1 VKLAAFPPGAAFL
14 PALATAWLAE
24 AYDATAGMLLMPNRR
39 SARALAG
46 AFLQAN
52 NGRPLLLPRIIALS
66 SIDEA
71 GLALAGALD
80 LPPSVPVMRR
90 QAMLAKLIL
99 SLDGR
104 NGAPRRLHAAWGLA
118 GELAAL
124 LDEADAAEIDLR
136 AALPGVVAADLA
148 SHWQTTLQF
157 LEIVTLAWPKILA
170 ELGMINPG
178 KREAALLDAQSA
190 LWTKN
195 PPQDRVWLVTS
206 GGTPAQNRLART
218 AANLPTGAVILPGYD
233 VLMDAA
239 DWSGLED
246 SHPQAGIARLLATL
260 GARHEEVERWPAPG
274 ARVPPGRAVLL
285 SKTLL
290 PSAALQ
296 KWQHPA
302 PHLTT
307 GMFRLEAS
315 DEQEDATAIAMAL
328 RDALEIPGQ
337 SAALITPDR
346 GLAKR
351 VAAALKRFG
360 ISADDSAGEPL
371 AETPPAVFLRLIAA
385 AAIAAFAPL
394 PLLAMLKHPLTAA
407 GEAPEQCRDQARK
420 LELAAL
426 RGPRPPPG
434 LAGIRFHLKEPA
446 GRDFLTRLELRLAP
460 AAGLPLEVNPAAA
473 FRAFLETGEALAETA
488 TEPGAARLW
497 AGESGTALSEILLE
511 AIAALEDLPDMRP
524 EDLGDLLTALLEGQ
538 VVRKPRTK
546 DGHPRVAIWGVQE
559 ANLQTVDVAVLGGLV
574 EGIWPA
580 PAEPG
585 PWLSRPM
592 RKAAGL
598 PAAEDH
604 IGQAA
609 HDFFSL
615 CCRCPTVVLAA
626 PARRDHAP
634 AVPARWITR
643 LDALL
648 RGQGATL
655 PHHPA
660 SSWARQLDAPVA
672 RHLRPKPA
680 PRPPAPTRPR
690 ELSISDIA
698 TLMADPYAIYARKI
712 LNIRK
717 LDPLDE
723 ESDQRL
729 FGEIVHAGL
738 AAFFSVDRDFFAP
751 NAAAELTLKLQLAMR
766 AERPRE
772 ALQAWWE
779 ARLERIAAW
788 IVEAERERRMK
799 NPPLAMLLETA
810 AALPIDG
817 DFRLKARVDR
827 IEARHDGSIFI
838 MDYKTGSPP
847 SNAAVASGNA
857 PQLPLEAVMAE
868 AGAFGPEFHGEVT
881 ELAFWKLSGRH
892 LKGEDK
898 SLFLGKPEELRAAIA
913 AAAANL
919 PKLFAKFADPG
930 TPYLATPHP
939 SRSTYEDTYKGISRR
954 GEWGGE
960 GPGDDSV

>member
-1 VKLAAFPPGAAFL
+1 MKLAAFPPDAAFL
-14 PALATAWLAE
+14 PSLATTWLAG
-24 AYDATAGMLLMPNRR
+24 ADDPAAGLLLMPNRR

-66 SIDEA
+66 SIAEA

-80 LPPSVPVMRR
+80 LPPSVPIMRR
-90 QAMLAKLIL
+90 QAILTKLIL
-99 SLDGR
+99 SLRGR
-104 NGAPRRLHAAWGLA
+104 NGAPQRLHAAWRLA

-124 LDEADAAEIDLR
+124 LDEADAAEIDLP

-148 SHWQTTLQF
+148 SHWQTTLEF
-157 LEIVTLAWPKILA
+157 LEIVTQAWPKILA
-170 ELGMINPG
+170 ELGLINPG
-178 KREAALLDAQSA
+178 KRETALLDAQSA
-190 LWTKN
+190 HWTKK
-195 PPQDRVWLVTS
+195 PPTDRVWLVTR
-206 GGTPAQNRLART
+206 GGAPAQTRLART
-218 AANLPTGAVILPGYD
+218 VSTLPNGAVILPGYD
-233 VLMDAA
+233 FLMEAA
-239 DWSGLED
+239 DWASVED
-246 SHPQAGIARLLATL
+246 SHPQAGIARLLTAL
-260 GARHEEVERWPAPG
+260 GARHEEIEHWRAAG
-274 ARVPPGRAVLL
+274 AKVPPSRAALL
-285 SKTLL
+285 SKALL

-296 KWQHPA
+296 KWQHPS
-302 PHLTT
+302 PHLTA
-307 GMFRLEAS
+307 GLSRLEAA
-315 DEQEDATAIAMAL
+315 DEQEDASAIAMAL
-328 RDALEIPGQ
+328 RDALETPGQ

-351 VAAALKRFG
+351 VAAALSRFG
-360 ISADDSAGEPL
+360 ISANDSAGEPL
-371 AETPPAVFLRLIAA
+371 AETPPAIFLRLIAA
-385 AAIAAFAPL
+385 AAAAAFSPI
-394 PLLAMLKHPLTAA
+394 PLLALLKHPLTAA
-407 GEAPEQCRDQARK
+407 GEAPEQCRDHARK
-420 LELAAL
+420 LEIAAL

-434 LAGIRFHLKEPA
+434 LAGIRFHLKA
-446 GRDFLTRLELRLAP
+446 LADLDFLTRLELRLAP
-460 AAGLPLEVNPAAA
+460 AAGLPLEVNPADAL
-473 FRAFLETGEALAETA
+473 RALLETAESLAESA

-497 AGESGTALSEILLE
+497 SGESGAALSDILLE
-511 AIAALEDLPDMRP
+511 SLAALEDLPEMRP
-524 EDLGDLLTALLEGQ
+524 EDLGDLLAALLEGQ

-559 ANLQTVDVAVLGGLV
+559 ANLQTVDVAILGGLV
-574 EGIWPA
+574 EGTWPA

-598 PAAEDH
+598 PAAEDR

-615 CCRCPTVVLAA
+615 CCRCPTVVLSA

-634 AVPARWITR
+634 AVPARWLTR

-655 PHHPA
+655 PQHLA
-660 SSWARQLDAPVA
+660 ASWARQLDAPAA
-672 RHLRPKPA
+672 RTLRPKPA
-680 PRPPAPTRPR
+680 PRPPAHTRPR

-712 LNIRK
+712 LNLRQ

-729 FGEIVHAGL
+729 FGDIVHAGL
-738 AAFFSVDRDFFAP
+738 AAFFTVDRDFSAP
-751 NAAAELTLKLQLAMR
+751 TAAAELTLKLQLAMR

-788 IVEAERERRMK
+788 IVEAERERRSK
-799 NPPLAMLLETA
+799 NPPVAMRLETSAILLLEN
-810 AALPIDG
+810 

-827 IEARHDGSIFI
+827 IEARHDGTTFI
-838 MDYKTGSPP
+838 MDYKTGNPP
-847 SNAAVASGNA
+847 TNAAVASGNA

-868 AGAFGPEFHGEVT
+868 AGAFGLEFAGEVT

-898 SLFLGKPEELRAAIA
+898 SLFVNKPADLRAAID

-919 PKLFAKFADPG
+919 PKLFAKFANEN

-960 GPGDDSV
+960 GPGDDGV

>member
-1 VKLAAFPPGAAFL
+1 VKLAAFPTDAAFL
-14 PALATAWLAE
+14 PALATAWLANGE
-24 AYDATAGMLLMPNRR
+24 DAAAGLLLMPNRR

-52 NGRPLLLPRIIALS
+52 NGRPLLLPRIIAPGA
-66 SIDEA
+66 IDEA

-80 LPPSVPVMRR
+80 LPPAIPLMRR
-90 QAMLAKLIL
+90 QAILTKLIL
-99 SLDGR
+99 SLNGR
-104 NGAPRRLHAAWGLA
+104 NGAPRRLHAAWRLA
-118 GELAAL
+118 GELASL
-124 LDEADAAEIDLR
+124 LDEADAAEIDLP
-136 AALPGVVAADLA
+136 AALPNVVAADLA

-157 LEIVTLAWPKILA
+157 LEIVTQAWPKMLA
-170 ELGMINPG
+170 ELELMNPG

-190 LWTKN
+190 HWTKN
-195 PPQDRVWLVTS
+195 PPADRIWLVTR
-206 GGTPAQNRLART
+206 GGAPAQTRLARSVAT
-218 AANLPTGAVILPGYD
+218 LPTGAVLLPGYD
-233 VLMDAA
+233 FLMDAA
-239 DWSGLED
+239 AWSALED
-246 SHPQAGIARLLATL
+246 SHPQAGIARLLAAL
-260 GARHEEVERWPAPG
+260 GARHEEVTPWPAAG
-274 ARVPPGRAVLL
+274 EKIPPGRAALL
-285 SKTLL
+285 SQALL
-290 PSAALQ
+290 PAAALQ
-296 KWQHPA
+296 KWQHTA
-302 PHLTT
+302 PHLTA
-307 GMFRLEAS
+307 GLFRLEAA
-315 DEQEDATAIAMAL
+315 DEQENASAIAMVL
-328 RDALEIPGQ
+328 RDALETQGQ

-346 GLAKR
+346 GLATR

-360 ISADDSAGEPL
+360 ITADDSAGEPL
-371 AETPPAVFLRLIAA
+371 AVTPPAVFLRLIAA
-385 AAIAAFAPL
+385 AAAAAFSPI
-394 PLLAMLKHPLTAA
+394 PLLAMLKHPLAAA
-407 GEAPEQCRDQARK
+407 GEAPEQCRDHARK
-420 LELAAL
+420 LERAAL

-434 LAGIRFHLKEPA
+434 LAGIRFHLKDPA
-446 GRDFLTRLELRLAP
+446 GEDFLTRLERRLAP
-460 AAGLPLEVNPAAA
+460 AAGLPLEVNPADAI
-473 FRAFLETGEALAETA
+473 RALLETGEALAATA

-497 AGESGTALSEILLE
+497 AGESGATLSEILLE
-511 AIAALEDLPDMRP
+511 ALVALEDLPDLRP
-524 EDLGDLLTALLEGQ
+524 EDLGDLLLALLEGQ

-559 ANLQTVDVAVLGGLV
+559 ANLQTVDVAILGGLV
-574 EGIWPA
+574 EGTWPA

-598 PAAEDH
+598 PAAEDR

-615 CCRCPTVVLAA
+615 CCRCPTVVLSA

-634 AVPARWITR
+634 AVPARWLTR

-655 PHHPA
+655 PQHPA
-660 SSWARQLDAPVA
+660 ASWARQLDAPAA
-672 RHLRPKPA
+672 RTLRPKPA
-680 PRPPAPTRPR
+680 PRPPAHTRPR
-690 ELSISDIA
+690 DLSISDIA

-712 LNIRK
+712 LNLRQ

-729 FGEIVHAGL
+729 FGDIVHAGL
-738 AAFFSVDRDFFAP
+738 AAFFTVDRDFSAP
-751 NAAAELTLKLQLAMR
+751 TAAAELTLKLQLAMR

-788 IVEAERERRMK
+788 IVEAERERRSK
-799 NPPLAMLLETA
+799 NPPVAMRLETSAILLLEN
-810 AALPIDG
+810 

-827 IEARHDGSIFI
+827 IEARHDGTTFI
-838 MDYKTGSPP
+838 MDYKTGNPP
-847 SNAAVASGNA
+847 TNAAVASGNA

-868 AGAFGPEFHGEVT
+868 AGAFGLEFAGEVT

-898 SLFLGKPEELRAAIA
+898 SLFVNKPADLRAAIDD
-913 AAAANL
+913 AAANL
-919 PKLFAKFADPG
+919 PKLFAKFADEN

-939 SRSTYEDTYKGISRR
+939 SRSTYEDIYKGISRR

-960 GPGDDSV
+960 GPGDDGV

>member
-1 VKLAAFPPGAAFL
+1 
-14 PALATAWLAE
+14 
-24 AYDATAGMLLMPNRR
+24 
-39 SARALAG
+39 
-46 AFLQAN
+46 
-52 NGRPLLLPRIIALS
+52 
-66 SIDEA
+66 
-71 GLALAGALD
+71 
-80 LPPSVPVMRR
+80 
-90 QAMLAKLIL
+90 
-99 SLDGR
+99 
-104 NGAPRRLHAAWGLA
+104 
-118 GELAAL
+118 
-124 LDEADAAEIDLR
+124 
-136 AALPGVVAADLA
+136 
-148 SHWQTTLQF
+148 
-157 LEIVTLAWPKILA
+157 LET
-170 ELGMINPG
+170 
-178 KREAALLDAQSA
+178 
-190 LWTKN
+190 
-195 PPQDRVWLVTS
+195 
-206 GGTPAQNRLART
+206 
-218 AANLPTGAVILPGYD
+218 
-233 VLMDAA
+233 
-239 DWSGLED
+239 
-246 SHPQAGIARLLATL
+246 
-260 GARHEEVERWPAPG
+260 
-274 ARVPPGRAVLL
+274 
-285 SKTLL
+285 
-290 PSAALQ
+290 
-296 KWQHPA
+296 
-302 PHLTT
+302 
-307 GMFRLEAS
+307 
-315 DEQEDATAIAMAL
+315 
-328 RDALEIPGQ
+328 PGQ

-371 AETPPAVFLRLIAA
+371 PETPPAVFLRLIAA
-385 AAIAAFAPL
+385 AATAAFAPL
-394 PLLAMLKHPLTAA
+394 ALLAMLKHPLAAA
-407 GEAPEQCRDQARK
+407 GEAPEQCRDRARK

-434 LAGIRFHLKEPA
+434 LAGIRFHLKESA
-446 GRDFLTRLELRLAP
+446 DRDFLTRLERRLAP
-460 AAGLPLEVNPAAA
+460 AAGLPLEVNPADAI
-473 FRAFLETGEALAETA
+473 RALIETGEALAETA

-497 AGESGTALSEILLE
+497 AGESGAALSEILLE
-511 AIAALEDLPDMRP
+511 ALTALEDLPDMRP
-524 EDLGDLLTALLEGQ
+524 EDLGDLLAALLEGQ
-538 VVRKPRTK
+538 VVRKPRIK

-559 ANLQTVDVAVLGGLV
+559 ANLQTVDVAVLGGLS

-604 IGQAA
+604 IGLAA

-655 PHHPA
+655 SHHPA
-660 SSWARQLDAPVA
+660 TSWTRQLDAPAA
-672 RHLRPKPA
+672 RTLRPKPA
-680 PRPPAPTRPR
+680 PRPPAHTRPR

-738 AAFFSVDRDFFAP
+738 AAFFSVERDFFAP
-751 NAAAELTLKLQLAMR
+751 TAAAELTLKLQLAMR

-788 IVEAERERRMK
+788 IVEAERQRRSE
-799 NPPLAMLLETA
+799 NPPVAIRLETA
-810 AALPIDG
+810 ATLLLEG

-827 IEARHDGSIFI
+827 IEARHDGTIFI

-847 SNAAVASGNA
+847 SNTAVASGNA

-868 AGAFGPEFHGEVT
+868 AGAFGPEFQGEVT

-892 LKGEDK
+892 LKGENK
-898 SLFLGKPEELRAAIA
+898 SLFLGKPADLRAAIDA
-913 AAAANL
+913 AADNL

-930 TPYLATPHP
+930 TSYLATPHP

-960 GPGDDSV
+960 GPGDDGV

>member
-1 VKLAAFPPGAAFL
+1 VNLAAFPPEAAFL
-14 PALATAWLAE
+14 PALAAAWLTEGGDPA
-24 AYDATAGMLLMPNRR
+24 AGILLMPNRR

-46 AFLQAN
+46 AFLHAN
-52 NGRPLLLPRIIALS
+52 HSRPLLLPRIIALS

-80 LPPSVPVMRR
+80 LPPAIPVMRR
-90 QAMLAKLIL
+90 QAILAKLIL
-99 SLDGR
+99 SLNGR
-104 NGAPRRLHAAWGLA
+104 NGAPRRLHAAWRLA

-136 AALPGVVAADLA
+136 AALPSVVAADLA

-178 KREAALLDAQSA
+178 KRESTLLDAQSA
-190 LWTKN
+190 HWRAN
-195 PPQDRVWLVTS
+195 PPTDRIWLVTR
-206 GGTPAQNRLART
+206 GGPPAQTRLAR
-218 AANLPTGAVILPGYD
+218 AAATLPNGAVILPGYD
-233 VLMDAA
+233 FQMDAA
-239 DWSGLED
+239 DWTSLED
-246 SHPQAGIARLLATL
+246 SHPQAGIMRLLTTL
-260 GARHEEVERWPAPG
+260 GARHEEVERWSAPETEMPA
-274 ARVPPGRAVLL
+274 ARAALL

-290 PSAALQ
+290 PAAALQ
-296 KWQHPA
+296 KWQQAGP
-302 PHLTT
+302 LQTT
-307 GMFRLEAS
+307 GLFRLEAA
-315 DEQEDATAIAMAL
+315 DEQEEATAIAMAL
-328 RDALEIPGQ
+328 RDALEIAGQ

-346 GLAKR
+346 SLAKR

-360 ISADDSAGEPL
+360 IAADDSAGEPL

-385 AAIAAFAPL
+385 AATAAFAPL
-394 PLLAMLKHPLTAA
+394 PLLAMLKHPLAAA
-407 GEAPEQCRDQARK
+407 GEAPEQCRDHTRK

-434 LAGIRFHLKEPA
+434 LTGIRFHLKNPA
-446 GRDFLTRLELRLAP
+446 DQDFLTRLELRLAP
-460 AAGLPLEVNPAAA
+460 AAGLPLEVNPANAL
-473 FRAFLETGEALAETA
+473 RALIESGEALAATA

-497 AGESGTALSEILLE
+497 AGESGAALSEILLE
-511 AIAALEDLPDMRP
+511 ALVALEDLPDMRP
-524 EDLGDLLTALLEGQ
+524 EDLGDLLTALMEGQ

-598 PAAEDH
+598 PAAEDQ
-604 IGQAA
+604 IGLAA

-615 CCRCPTVVLAA
+615 CCRCPTVILAA

-648 RGQGATL
+648 RGQGTTL
-655 PHHPA
+655 TQHPA
-660 SSWARQLDAPVA
+660 SSWARQLDAPAPRPV
-672 RHLRPKPA
+672 RPKPA
-680 PRPPAPTRPR
+680 PRPPPPTPPR

-751 NAAAELTLKLQLAMR
+751 TAAAELTLKLQLAMR

-799 NPPLAMLLETA
+799 NPPVAMLLEKPAT
-810 AALPIDG
+810 LLLDG

-827 IEARHDGSIFI
+827 IEARHDGTIFI
-838 MDYKTGSPP
+838 MDYKTGNPP
-847 SNAAVASGNA
+847 SNAAVTSGNA

-868 AGAFGPEFHGEVT
+868 SGAFGPEFQGEVT

-898 SLFLGKPEELRAAIA
+898 SLFVGKPTELRAAID

-919 PKLFAKFADPG
+919 PELFAKFADPK
-930 TPYLATPHP
+930 TAYLAAPHP
-939 SRSTYEDTYKGISRR
+939 SRSTYEDIYKGISRR

-960 GPGDDSV
+960 GPGDDGV

>member
-1 VKLAAFPPGAAFL
+1 MKLAAFPPEAAFL
-14 PALATAWLAE
+14 PALATAWLAQ
-24 AYDATAGMLLMPNRR
+24 ADDATAGLLLMPNRR

-52 NGRPLLLPRIIALS
+52 NGRPLLLPRITALS

-71 GLALAGALD
+71 ALALAGALD

-99 SLDGR
+99 SLNGR
-104 NGAPRRLHAAWGLA
+104 NGAPRRLHAAWRLA

-124 LDEADAAEIDLR
+124 LDEADAAEIDLP

-178 KREAALLDAQSA
+178 KRESALLDAQSA
-190 LWTKN
+190 SWTQN
-195 PPQDRVWLVTS
+195 PPADRIWLVTR
-206 GGTPAQNRLART
+206 GGTPAQTRLART
-218 AANLPTGAVILPGYD
+218 IATLPIGAVILPGYD
-233 VLMDAA
+233 FLMDDA
-239 DWSGLED
+239 DWSGLEN
-246 SHPQAGIARLLATL
+246 SHPQAAIARLLTTL
-260 GARHEEVERWPAPG
+260 GVRHEEVERWPAPITK
-274 ARVPPGRAVLL
+274 VPPGRAALL
-285 SKTLL
+285 SKALL

-302 PHLTT
+302 RHLTT
-307 GMFRLEAS
+307 GLFRLEAA
-315 DEQEDATAIAMAL
+315 DEQEDATSIAMAL
-328 RDALEIPGQ
+328 REALEIPGQ

-346 GLAKR
+346 DLAKR

-371 AETPPAVFLRLIAA
+371 AETPPAVFLRLIATA
-385 AAIAAFAPL
+385 ATTAFAPVA
-394 PLLAMLKHPLTAA
+394 LLAMLKHPLVAA
-407 GEAPEQCRDQARK
+407 GEAREQCRNRARK

-434 LAGIRFHLKEPA
+434 FAGIRFHLKEPA
-446 GRDFLTRLELRLAP
+446 DRDFLTRLELRLAP
-460 AAGLPLEVNPAAA
+460 AAGLPLEVNPADAI
-473 FRAFLETGEALAETA
+473 RALLETGEALAETA

-497 AGESGTALSEILLE
+497 AGESGAALSEVLLE
-511 AIAALEDLPDMRP
+511 ALAVLDDLPDMRP
-524 EDLGDLLTALLEGQ
+524 EDLGDFLAALLEGQ

-604 IGQAA
+604 IGLAA

-615 CCRCPTVVLAA
+615 SCRCPIVVLSV
-626 PARRDHAP
+626 PARREHAP
-634 AVPARWITR
+634 AVPARWLTR

-648 RGQGATL
+648 RGQSAAMTQ
-655 PHHPA
+655 HPA
-660 SSWARQLDAPVA
+660 SSWARQLDAPAA
-672 RHLRPKPA
+672 RTLRPKPS
-680 PRPPAPTRPR
+680 PRPPAHTRPR

-712 LNIRK
+712 LHIRK

-738 AAFFSVDRDFFAP
+738 AAFFSVDCDFWSPA
-751 NAAAELTLKLQLAMR
+751 AAAELTLKLQLAMR
-766 AERPRE
+766 MERPRE

-788 IVEAERERRMK
+788 IVEAERDRRSK
-799 NPPLAMLLETA
+799 SPPVAMLLEAPA
-810 AALPIDG
+810 AMTLTG

-827 IEARHDGSIFI
+827 IEARHDGTTFI
-838 MDYKTGSPP
+838 MDYKTGNPP

-868 AGAFGPEFHGEVT
+868 SGAFGPEFLGEVT

-898 SLFLGKPEELRAAIA
+898 SLFVGKPTELRAAIDA
-913 AAAANL
+913 AADNV

-960 GPGDDSV
+960 GPGDDGV